1 MMSIP
6 MRTLVALCAVSA
18 TLVWSSVAAAECPGR
33 PGALGV
39 ERVIAVDPRE
49 HPVVGSLQYAKRPC
63 RWPTRRSC

>member
-39 ERVIAVDPRE
+39 EP
-49 HPVVGSLQYAKRPC
+49 G
-63 RWPTRRSC
+63 